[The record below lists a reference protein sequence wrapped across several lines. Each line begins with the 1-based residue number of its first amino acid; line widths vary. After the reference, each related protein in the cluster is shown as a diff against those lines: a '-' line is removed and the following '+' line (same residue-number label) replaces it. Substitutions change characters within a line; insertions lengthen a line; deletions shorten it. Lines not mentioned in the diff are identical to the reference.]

1 MPTFFFGLKTCDSCR
16 AALKSIG
23 SAGVQVDVQDVREGG
38 VPEDMLRRAVDE
50 LGADAVVNRRST
62 TWRGLSETE
71 RAGDPVA
78 LILAHPAL
86 MKRPLIMHE
95 DGRLTVGWNAE
106 TRAALGIDG

>member
-1 MPTFFFGLKTCDSCR
+1 MPTLFFGLKTCDSCR
-16 AALKSIG
+16 TALKAIG
-23 SAGVQVDVQDVREGG
+23 LAGVQVDVQDVRESG
-38 VPEDMLRRAVDE
+38 VPEDTLRRAVDE

-71 RAGDPVA
+71 RAKDPVA

-95 DGRLTVGWNAE
+95 DGGLTVGWNAE
-106 TRAALGIDG
+106 ARAALGIDD